1 MSLWPIRVYIIS
13 TFSSCWFL
21 FGQNYSAFR
30 TLTCRPYTL
39 LYLKLCL
46 PDSNSIYFFQT
57 IYKWTMSQ
65 IKLVRTDSQLSQ
77 MSRASESMC
86 ADDILG
92 TIYLCIYMEPI
103 QNISPQNLSPQN
115 ISFQNLSSQNLSNCK
130 TYQTI
135 KLIKTKLINY
145 KTYPTTE
152 RIKLQNLSIKFMNLN
167 FQIMEMYQQFFKN
180 SRILRENSV
189 NSVSQSLSG

>member
-39 LYLKLCL
+39 LYFKLCL
-46 PDSNSIYFFQT
+46 PDFNSIYFFQT

-115 ISFQNLSSQNLSNCK
+115 ISFQNLSA
-130 TYQTI
+130 
-135 KLIKTKLINY
+135 TKLIIT
-145 KTYPTTE
+145 KL
-152 RIKLQNLSIKFMNLN
+152 IKLQNLSNYKTYQNKTYQLQNLSNYRTYQTTKLTNKIHESKFSNHGN
-167 FQIMEMYQQFFKN
+167 VPT
-180 SRILRENSV
+180 S
-189 NSVSQSLSG
+189 

>member
-1 MSLWPIRVYIIS
+1 MSLWPIRVYVIS
-13 TFSSCWFL
+13 TSCWFL

-39 LYLKLCL
+39 LYFKLCL
-46 PDSNSIYFFQT
+46 PDFNLIYFFQT

-92 TIYLCIYMEPI
+92 TIYLCIYI
-103 QNISPQNLSPQN
+103 YGLLNLCHTMRSCYCVY
-115 ISFQNLSSQNLSNCK
+115 FLV
-130 TYQTI
+130 
-135 KLIKTKLINY
+135 
-145 KTYPTTE
+145 
-152 RIKLQNLSIKFMNLN
+152 
-167 FQIMEMYQQFFKN
+167 
-180 SRILRENSV
+180 LR
-189 NSVSQSLSG
+189 SVSPLLRPHYYILID